1 MLFINSINL
10 TDSSLNLSEKDDLNE
25 NSLNS
30 SLIKDYIFNDGLPSF
45 SLDENDF
52 SQSFFFKKT
61 KENDINKKSKLFD
74 IKPCGKKRGRKSEGI
89 NKKPIHC
96 SSSYDNVKRK
106 IQVQFLSFMR
116 LLLNDSIRA
125 FSKEKKKF
133 FLEFD
138 YKLKSK
144 ISKKNFD
151 KLKNS
156 TIEDLLIN
164 LGISNKYTKYE
175 KDYNKLIIEALNK
188 NNKWFRKIFKM
199 KYVDLFKD
207 FYNDEKPLKELT
219 LFEKKIIL
227 SKETKSFFDLIEQ
240 NKEMKEDIINVTKS
254 SFLPEN
260 DKEN

>member
-1 MLFINSINL
+1 MLFMNSINL

-45 SLDENDF
+45 NIDENDF

-61 KENDINKKSKLFD
+61 KESDINKKSKLFD

-116 LLLNDSIRA
+116 LLLNESIRA

-164 LGISNKYTKYE
+164 LGISNKYKKYE

>member
-1 MLFINSINL
+1 MFFINSINL

-45 SLDENDF
+45 NIDENDF

-61 KENDINKKSKLFD
+61 KESDINKKSKLFD